1 MAFKMKG
8 SPMHSGTASHKSA
21 LKQKQREISK
31 EKGDLF
37 LRGKTKDKDGNIV
50 DIKWAPNPNP
60 TPGKK
65 DFLKK
70 EDFKKKSP
78 TKQTWPGEGVEP
90 RPQTKKDKKADKKL
104 IKKANKIFS
113 PKKIEKDQK
122 KQEKLKLKQSKKR
135 IKDFDKKSKDP
146 NYTWGE
152 KPAPTK
158 QRVGPDGQITEEPTI
173 RVKKKDGVKKKRMMK
188 KELKPIEI
196 SPKQKE
202 VDEEPKKKRMMK
214 KELKTLKKPKAK
226 HWNEKLTKLTNKR
239 KKLKTKQDKREEEG
253 KGTKIID
260 FRVKRN
266 QKRINKEYKKVGN

>member
-1 MAFKMKG
+1 MNG
-8 SPMHSGTASHKSA
+8 SPMHSGTAAHKSA
-21 LKQKQREISK
+21 LKMA
-31 EKGDLF
+31 EKSPAKDTMEYGPNSYSHNKKHQEGLPADHKPVE
-37 LRGKTKDKDGNIV
+37 KTEP
-50 DIKWAPNPNP
+50 A
-60 TPGKK
+60 
-65 DFLKK
+65 
-70 EDFKKKSP
+70 P